1 MSDTTRLAAGTPR
14 AAAPADAPPPAG
26 DIPPGDP
33 PGDPSPPTAGYS
45 PPRRPP
51 LGHRVRILRRL
62 TVQAWFLLAVSV
74 LCVMTLVAGGVAAA
88 MLART
93 TDTGDHLIDEVSP
106 ARTQAFRLQAALLDQ
121 ETGVRGYQL
130 TKDEDLLEPYRRGLA
145 DETAARERLA
155 GLVAGLERPEADLRA
170 VDRAAREWRTEYADP
185 ALAGAAS
192 GEALSVTGAKDAF
205 DRVRAALDAQQE
217 HLGQEQRLAR
227 TAFADA
233 RSDRDRALIAA
244 LVAFLLTGVAIT
256 VLVHFTVVRPLDTV
270 RTASRRVAGGDF
282 DHVIPAHGPADLRT
296 LAEAVDG
303 MRLRVVNELAT
314 SRGNEAE
321 LARQAAE
328 LDAAAVELRR
338 SNSELEQ
345 FAYVASHDL
354 QEPLRKVASFCQLLE
369 KRYGD
374 QLDDRATQYIGF
386 AVDGAKRMQVLI
398 NDLLTFSRVGRVQDA
413 QEPVAL
419 DAALDRA
426 VRNLSVTIEETGA
439 VVERPAEL
447 PEIVGDPTL
456 LTMLWQN
463 LVGNAV
469 KFRRPDRAPHIAI
482 TVDREEGADS
492 WTFTVTDNG
501 IGIAEEFTE
510 KVFVI
515 FQRLHARDAY
525 AGTGIGL
532 SLCKKVVEHSGGAI
546 WIDPSHTDGARIV
559 FTLPAE
565 PQLSLPEPEPEPK
578 SSPEPGSTPAV
589 TTEGSTE

>member
-1 MSDTTRLAAGTPR
+1 MSQSTRLPAATPP
-14 AAAPADAPPPAG
+14 PAEEGAPPPG
-26 DIPPGDP
+26 DVAP
-33 PGDPSPPTAGYS
+33 PSPPPSSAT
-45 PPRRPP
+45 PPPP
-51 LGHRVRILRRL
+51 FGHRVRILRRL
-62 TVQAWFLLAVSV
+62 TVQGWFLLAVAA

-121 ETGVRGYQL
+121 ETGVRGYLL
-130 TKDEDLLEPYRRGLA
+130 TKDEDVLEPYRRGMA
-145 DETAARERLA
+145 DEAVARERLRELVD
-155 GLVAGLERPEADLRA
+155 GLDRPVADLRA
-170 VDRAAREWRTEYADP
+170 IDRAAREWRADFADP
-185 ALAGAAS
+185 ALAGEDIAGGGDEVA
-192 GEALSVTGAKDAF
+192 SVTGAKLAF
-205 DRVRAALDAQQE
+205 DRVRAALDAQQA
-217 HLGQEQRLAR
+217 HLGDEQRKAR
-227 TAFADA
+227 AAFADA
-233 RSDRDRALIAA
+233 RSDRDRALVAA

-270 RTASRRVAGGDF
+270 RAASRRVAGGDF
-282 DHVIPAHGPADLRT
+282 DHAIPAHGPADLRT
-296 LAEAVDG
+296 LAETVEG
-303 MRLRVVNELAT
+303 MRLRVVSELAT
-314 SRGNEAE
+314 SRSDQAE

-338 SNSELEQ
+338 SNAELEQ

-413 QEPVAL
+413 QEEVAL

-426 VRNLSVTIEETGA
+426 LRNVSVSIEETGA

-447 PEIVGDPTL
+447 PEVMGDPTL

-463 LVGNAV
+463 LLGNAV
-469 KFRRPDRAPHIAI
+469 KFRHPDRAPHITVA
-482 TVDREEGADS
+482 VDRAEGADS
-492 WTFTVTDNG
+492 WTFSVTDNG
-501 IGIAEEFTE
+501 IGIPEEFAE
-510 KVFVI
+510 KVFII

-532 SLCKKVVEHSGGAI
+532 SLCKKVVEHSGGHI
-546 WIDPSHTDGARIV
+546 WIDTAHTGGARIA
-559 FTLPAE
+559 FTLPAQQPPPATE
-565 PQLSLPEPEPEPK
+565 PP
-578 SSPEPGSTPAV
+578 SPATAEITATTA
-589 TTEGSTE
+589 TTEGSTA

>member
-1 MSDTTRLAAGTPR
+1 MSDTTRPPAGTPR
-14 AAAPADAPPPAG
+14 PPF
-26 DIPPGDP
+26 
-33 PGDPSPPTAGYS
+33 
-45 PPRRPP
+45 
-51 LGHRVRILRRL
+51 GHRVRILRRL
-62 TVQAWFLLAVSV
+62 TVQGWFLLAVAA
-74 LCVMTLVAGGVAAA
+74 LCAMTLVAGAVAAA
-88 MLART
+88 TLART
-93 TDTGDHLIDEVSP
+93 TETGDHLIDEVSP

-130 TKDEDLLEPYRRGLA
+130 TRDEDLLEPYRRGLT

-155 GLVAGLERPEADLRA
+155 DLVDGLDRPVADLRA
-170 VDRAAREWRTEYADP
+170 VDRAAREWRTEFADP
-185 ALAGAAS
+185 ALAGAS
-192 GEALSVTGAKDAF
+192 GDDATSVTEAKQAF

-217 HLGQEQRLAR
+217 HLGQEQRDARAAFAGAR
-227 TAFADA
+227 T
-233 RSDRDRALIAA
+233 DRDRALIAA

-270 RTASRRVAGGDF
+270 RTASRRVADGDF
-282 DHVIPAHGPADLRT
+282 DHAIPAHGPADLRT
-296 LAEAVDG
+296 LAAAVEG
-303 MRLRVVNELAT
+303 MRLRVVSELAT
-314 SRGNEAE
+314 SRSNEGE

-328 LDAAAVELRR
+328 LDASAVELRR
-338 SNSELEQ
+338 SNAELEQ

-413 QEPVAL
+413 QVPVAL

-426 VRNLSVTIEETGA
+426 VRNLSVTIEESGA
-439 VVERPAEL
+439 VIERPAEL
-447 PEIVGDPTL
+447 PEVVGDPTL

-469 KFRRPDRAPHIAI
+469 KFRRPDREPRISIA
-482 TVDREEGADS
+482 VDRVEGADS

-501 IGIAEEFTE
+501 IGIAEEFAE

-532 SLCKKVVEHSGGAI
+532 SLCKKVVEHSGGHI
-546 WIDPSHTDGARIV
+546 WIDTTHTDGTRIA

-565 PQLSLPEPEPEPK
+565 LAVEPPLPEAVEPA
-578 SSPEPGSTPAV
+578 SPDVSTAPPV
-589 TTEGSTE
+589 TTTEGSTV

>member
-1 MSDTTRLAAGTPR
+1 MSETARPSAGEPE
-14 AAAPADAPPPAG
+14 PQPPF
-26 DIPPGDP
+26 PPF
-33 PGDPSPPTAGYS
+33 
-45 PPRRPP
+45 
-51 LGHRVRILRRL
+51 GHRVRILRRL
-62 TVQAWFLLAVSV
+62 TVQGWFLLAVAA
-74 LCVMTLVAGGVAAA
+74 LCVMTLGAGSVAAA
-88 MLART
+88 TLART
-93 TDTGDHLIDEVSP
+93 TETGDHLIDEVSP

-130 TKDEDLLEPYRRGLA
+130 TKDEDLLEPYRRGLT
-145 DETAARERLA
+145 DESAARARLGDLVE
-155 GLVAGLERPEADLRA
+155 GLDRPVADLRA
-170 VDRAAREWRTEYADP
+170 VDRAAREWRTGFADP
-185 ALAGAAS
+185 ALAGVSGDDAAS
-192 GEALSVTGAKDAF
+192 VAGAKQAF
-205 DRVRAALDAQQE
+205 DRVRAALNAQQE
-217 HLGQEQRLAR
+217 HLGQEQRAAR
-227 TAFADA
+227 AAFADA

-282 DHVIPAHGPADLRT
+282 DHAIPAHGPADLRT
-296 LAEAVDG
+296 LAAAVEG
-303 MRLRVVNELAT
+303 MRLRVVSELAT
-314 SRGNEAE
+314 SRRDEAE

-328 LDAAAVELRR
+328 LDASAVELRR
-338 SNSELEQ
+338 SNAELEQ

-369 KRYGD
+369 KRYAD
-374 QLDDRATQYIGF
+374 QLDDRAAQYIGF
-386 AVDGAKRMQVLI
+386 AVDGAKRMQILI

-439 VVERPAEL
+439 VLERPAEL
-447 PEIVGDPTL
+447 PEVVGDPML

-469 KFRRPDRAPHIAI
+469 KFRRPDREPRVAV
-482 TVDREEGADS
+482 TVDRDDEAGF

-501 IGIAEEFTE
+501 IGIAEEFAE

-532 SLCKKVVEHSGGAI
+532 SLCKKVVEHSGGRI
-546 WIDPSHTDGARIV
+546 WIDTAHTDGARIA
-559 FTLPAE
+559 FTLPVPQDPGTPEALEAPEVPETAE
-565 PQLSLPEPEPEPK
+565 
-578 SSPEPGSTPAV
+578 AV
-589 TTEGSTE
+589 ETVGTTTEGSTV

>member
-1 MSDTTRLAAGTPR
+1 MSQSTRLPAGTPPP
-14 AAAPADAPPPAG
+14 AEDEAPPSGDVTAPATPPP
-26 DIPPGDP
+26 
-33 PGDPSPPTAGYS
+33 S
-45 PPRRPP
+45 RPP
-51 LGHRVRILRRL
+51 LPPFGHRVRILRRL
-62 TVQAWFLLAVSV
+62 TVQGWFLLAVAA

-121 ETGVRGYQL
+121 ETGVRGYLL
-130 TKDEDLLEPYRRGLA
+130 TKDEDVLEPYRRGLA
-145 DETAARERLA
+145 DEAVARERLGDLVE
-155 GLVAGLERPEADLRA
+155 GLDRPVADLRA
-170 VDRAAREWRTEYADP
+170 VDRAARQWRAEFADP
-185 ALAGAAS
+185 ALAGRGSGGGSDEAA
-192 GEALSVTGAKDAF
+192 SVTGAKQAF

-217 HLGQEQRLAR
+217 HLGDEQRKAR
-227 TAFADA
+227 AAFADA
-233 RSDRDRALIAA
+233 RSDRDRALVAA

-270 RTASRRVAGGDF
+270 RTASRRVAAGDF
-282 DHVIPAHGPADLRT
+282 DHAIPAHGPADVRT
-296 LAEAVDG
+296 LAEAVEG
-303 MRLRVVNELAT
+303 MRLRVVSELAT
-314 SRGNEAE
+314 SRSDQAE
-321 LARQAAE
+321 LASQAAD

-338 SNSELEQ
+338 SNAELEQ

-369 KRYGD
+369 KRYAG

-413 QEPVAL
+413 QEEVAL
-419 DAALDRA
+419 DVALDRA
-426 VRNLSVTIEETGA
+426 VRNLSVTVEETGA

-447 PEIVGDPTL
+447 PQVMGDPTL

-469 KFRRPDRAPHIAI
+469 KFRHPDRAPHITIAVER
-482 TVDREEGADS
+482 TEGADS
-492 WTFTVTDNG
+492 WTFGVTDNG
-501 IGIAEEFTE
+501 IGIPEEFAE
-510 KVFVI
+510 KVFII

-532 SLCKKVVEHSGGAI
+532 SLCKKVVEHSGGQI
-546 WIDPSHTDGARIV
+546 WIDTAHTGGARIV
-559 FTLPAE
+559 FTLPVQPPPAAE
-565 PQLSLPEPEPEPK
+565 PP
-578 SSPEPGSTPAV
+578 SP
-589 TTEGSTE
+589 TTATIEGSTA